1 VDLTRFVCGEPGH
14 IARKCRNR
22 KGKKGGGQKTA
33 NVTVGEAGNSRYVPE
48 ILLACQ
54 ATD

>member
-1 VDLTRFVCGEPGH
+1 MCGEPGH

-33 NVTVGEAGNSRYVPE
+33 NVTVGEAGGSGYVLE

-54 ATD
+54 STDW